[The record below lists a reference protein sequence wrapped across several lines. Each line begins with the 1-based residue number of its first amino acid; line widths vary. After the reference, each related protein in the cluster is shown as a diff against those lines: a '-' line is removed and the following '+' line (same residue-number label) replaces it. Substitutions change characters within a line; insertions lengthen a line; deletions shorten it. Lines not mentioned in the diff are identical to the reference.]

1 MTSPAVR
8 GTTVVS
14 AENVAKR
21 DALGVDAMAA
31 YRRLQVSEN
40 GPVTVVRFVDG
51 EIRGEASIEQFGQEL
66 LKLVEEDRRTHVL
79 LNFESVEYLSSA
91 ALVKL
96 IALHKAVKARGGQL
110 KMCNISSEFYEV
122 FAITKLNTL
131 FDIKEKEA
139 DALAAF

>member
-1 MTSPAVR
+1 
-8 GTTVVS
+8 
-14 AENVAKR
+14 
-21 DALGVDAMAA
+21 MAA

-66 LKLVEEDRRTHVL
+66 LKLVEEDRRTNVL